1 MQKND
6 DGHGLEDEEKQI
18 GNSSREKILSVP
30 NNTPKKIWLRE
41 SQMYFNRK

>member
-6 DGHGLEDEEKQI
+6 DGQGLDDEEKQI

-30 NNTPKKIWLRE
+30 NNTAKEIWLCE
-41 SQMYFNRK
+41 SQMYFNTK